1 MNPRDNTFVMAKKA
15 LLINPPTG
23 LYIRED
29 RCQAP
34 LKGMAV
40 TMARPPLDL
49 AYMAATLQ
57 TAGVECLIKDY
68 PVQGG
73 NWDTFIADLRGFT
86 PDMLIISVTSFTIH
100 DDLLACGV
108 AKKELGKGIITI
120 AKGAHVSVRAGET
133 LEKNPELDIAIRGEY
148 ELAVKEIAQASDL
161 REVRGLAFRDNK
173 TSEIIVTADRPFL
186 DNLDVLPYPA
196 RDLLANDLYRRP
208 DTNTMQTTIQ
218 TNRGCPSRCVFCLAP
233 TVYGATVRLRSPA
246 NVVGELK
253 ECVEKYGIRDFFFR
267 ADTFTLNRQWVID
280 LCKMISEQLPGIR
293 WLCNSRVDTIDAE
306 RLEWMKNAGCDGV
319 AFGIES
325 GSQEILEKMKKGI
338 TLEKAR
344 EAIRLCHEH
353 KMTTLLYFVMG
364 LPWETEEHVKKSVE
378 FAVELG
384 GDLVEF
390 HLAIPFPGTEL
401 YEIVMRDGLLV
412 NDDLEGFNYSRS
424 PLRTY
429 TLTPEQLLKLR
440 KWANRRL
447 YLNPGSLWRITR
459 TVLRGI
465 KSPSQLWY
473 TIKFGSVKMFNII
486 FGRGE

>member
-1 MNPRDNTFVMAKKA
+1 MVKKA

-40 TMARPPLDL
+40 TMSRPPLDL

-57 TAGVECLIKDY
+57 SVGVECKIRDY

-73 NWDTFIADLRGFT
+73 NWKTFSADLQEFH

-100 DDLLACGV
+100 DDLLACAI
-108 AKKELGKGIITI
+108 AKRELGIGIITI

-133 LEKNPELDIAIRGEY
+133 VEKNPELDIAIRGEY
-148 ELAVKEIAQASDL
+148 ELAVKEIAQTEDWSG
-161 REVRGLAFRDNK
+161 VRGLAYRDRK
-173 TSEIIVTADRPFL
+173 AGEVIITADRPFL
-186 DNLDVLPYPA
+186 DDLDQLPFPA
-196 RDLLANDLYRRP
+196 RNLLDNEKYRRP

-233 TVYGATVRLRSPA
+233 TVYGAKIRLRSPA
-246 NVVGELK
+246 NVVAELR
-253 ECVEKYGIRDFFFR
+253 ECVEKYGITDFFFR
-267 ADTFTLNRQWVID
+267 ADTFTLNKAWVIE
-280 LCKMISEQLPGIR
+280 LCTMIADQLPGIR

-306 RLEWMKNAGCDGV
+306 RLEIMKKAGCDGV

-325 GSQEILEKMKKGI
+325 GSQEILDKMKKGI
-338 TLEKAR
+338 SLEKAR
-344 EAIRLCHEH
+344 EAVRLCHEH
-353 KMTTLLYFVMG
+353 KMTILLYFVMG

-378 FAVELG
+378 FAVDLG

-390 HLAIPFPGTEL
+390 HLAVPFPGTEL

-412 NDDLEGFNYSRS
+412 NDDLAGFNYSRS

-429 TLTPEQLLKLR
+429 TLSPEQLLKLR

-447 YLNPGSLWRITR
+447 YLNPGSLWRITM

-473 TIKFGSVKMFNII
+473 TVKFGSVKMFNII

>member
-1 MNPRDNTFVMAKKA
+1 MVKKA

-23 LYIRED
+23 LYVRED

-49 AYMAATLQ
+49 AYMASSLES
-57 TAGVECLIKDY
+57 AGVECRIKDY

-73 NWDTFIADLRGFT
+73 NWDTFIAELKDFR

-108 AKKELGKGIITI
+108 AKKELGREIITI
-120 AKGAHVSVRAGET
+120 AKGAHVSVRAAET
-133 LEKNPELDIAIRGEY
+133 VDKNPDLDIAIRGEY
-148 ELAVKEIAQASDL
+148 EIAVKEIATASDL
-161 REVRGLAFRDNK
+161 SAVRGLAYRDRNTGK
-173 TSEIIVTADRPFL
+173 VVMTAERPFL
-186 DNLDVLPYPA
+186 DNLDLLPYPA
-196 RDLLANDLYRRP
+196 RHLMANEMYRRP
-208 DTNTMQTTIQ
+208 DTNTVQTTIQ

-233 TVYGATVRLRSPA
+233 TVYGAKIRLRTPA

-267 ADTFTLNRQWVID
+267 ADTFTLNRAWVIE
-280 LCKMISEQLPGIR
+280 LCEMISRELPGIR

-306 RLEWMKNAGCDGV
+306 RLEAMKKAGCDGV

-325 GSQEILEKMKKGI
+325 GSQEILQKMKKGI

-344 EAIRLCHEH
+344 EAIKLCHDH

-364 LPWETEEHVKKSVE
+364 LPWETEEDVRKSVD

-424 PLRTY
+424 PLKTY
-429 TLTPEQLLKLR
+429 TLSPEQLLKLR
-440 KWANRRL
+440 RWANRRL
-447 YLNPGSLWRITR
+447 YLNPGSLWRIAR
-459 TVLRGI
+459 TVIRGI
-465 KSPSQLWY
+465 KSPSQLWH
-473 TIKFGSVKMFNII
+473 TMKFGSVKMFNII